1 MGSLLNVRSSH
12 SSSLQH
18 VAPKTPSKIHI
29 IGGQWKRTPL
39 PVLSLP
45 GLRPTTNRV
54 RETVFNWLGNRLDGW
69 RCLDL
74 FAGSGALGFEAASRG
89 AAHVLMVEKDTRAI
103 KQLRANQQKLQ
114 AEMIH
119 IVQGDA
125 LQFAARLPADS
136 LDIIFLDPPF
146 ATTDTSNSTPSTDK
160 ILVDAIRYAW
170 KAIRPGGL
178 IYIESPVE
186 IKEATWMALL
196 EDNCPLTHYKAFGAV
211 HAHLLRR

>member
-1 MGSLLNVRSSH
+1 M
-12 SSSLQH
+12 
-18 VAPKTPSKIHI
+18 
-29 IGGQWKRTPL
+29 
-39 PVLSLP
+39 
-45 GLRPTTNRV
+45 
-54 RETVFNWLGNRLDGW
+54 FNWLGNHLDGW

-119 IVQGDA
+119 IVQSDA
-125 LQFAARLPADS
+125 LQFAARLPAGS

-146 ATTDTSNSTPSTDK
+146 ATADTSNSTPGIDK

-178 IYIESPVE
+178 IYIESPVA
-186 IKEATWMALL
+186 IKEATWMALF

-211 HAHLLRR
+211 HTHLLRR